1 MALSCLT
8 DILASAYSF
17 KQDKVHETFP
27 WKFTHDFNEGNRA
40 PNPNNPFQA
49 NFKVSKLGFPL

>member
-17 KQDKVHETFP
+17 KQEKVHETFP
-27 WKFTHDFNEGNRA
+27 WKFAHDFNVGNRA

-49 NFKVSKLGFPL
+49 NFKVSKLG